1 MSKWYARAVAV
12 LFVAF
17 VFGLALAQAVLPD
30 RAFSDEEN
38 RVLQQVPAVSAGAVL
53 SGRLQQESEDY
64 IADQFAGRDG
74 WIALKSALERLS
86 GKKENNGVYLGREET
101 LLRRYDEADA
111 ARLEQN
117 AAAVERFAAQC
128 PAETYA
134 AFVPSS
140 TEIWADRLPRWA
152 DSADE
157 AAGIRRALGQM
168 PSVRALDVYAALEER
183 AGEEIYYRTDHHW
196 TTRGA
201 YYAYAAM
208 ARGMGLTPRAEED
221 FTPEIVSDTFTGT
234 LYSRSAVRGIT
245 PDRIERW
252 VPAAGLTLTV
262 TEGGDSAPAPVYD
275 GQALEGKDQ
284 YTYFLG
290 GNHALAVLENPAA
303 DSGRRLLLVRDSF
316 ADCQAP
322 FWAQHFA
329 QVHLVDLRYYKQPL
343 SEYVAE
349 HGIDTV
355 VFLYGYE
362 SFASDASL
370 TFLQ

>member
-1 MSKWYARAVAV
+1 MPGRVSV

-168 PSVRALDVYAALEER
+168 PTVRALDVYAALEER

-196 TTRGA
+196 DHPGRLLRLRRHGPGHGADAPGGRGLYPRDSERHLHRHPLLPLGGARHHPRPDRALGARCGADPDRDRGA
-201 YYAYAAM
+201 ATAPR
-208 ARGMGLTPRAEED
+208 RGVRWAGAGGEGPVHLLPGRQ
-221 FTPEIVSDTFTGT
+221 
-234 LYSRSAVRGIT
+234 SRPGCAGKPGGGQR
-245 PDRIERW
+245 P
-252 VPAAGLTLTV
+252 PAA
-262 TEGGDSAPAPVYD
+262 
-275 GQALEGKDQ
+275 
-284 YTYFLG
+284 
-290 GNHALAVLENPAA
+290 AVCAIPSPIARRP
-303 DSGRRLLLVRDSF
+303 SG
-316 ADCQAP
+316 
-322 FWAQHFA
+322 AQHFA

-343 SEYVAE
+343 SEYVAQ